1 MQVRDASLCAGIVV
15 VTPDIRGEGE
25 KRSGTKRAREK
36 GLAASKNSP
45 SSLLSF
51 TFFLSHRSA
60 RTSPLLFSSS
70 FLPLPP
76 PFFPS
81 SRRGTMQPPRQPS
94 ALYSRR
100 ARLTIPGEDPF
111 YPLRLCHRPPHA
123 MRPRPIDDRSSIN
136 GMPTAWMDLASS
148 IDPRASSS

>member
-60 RTSPLLFSSS
+60 RTSPPSPSPSFST
-70 FLPLPP
+70 L
-76 PFFPS
+76 
-81 SRRGTMQPPRQPS
+81 SRPRLSLSS